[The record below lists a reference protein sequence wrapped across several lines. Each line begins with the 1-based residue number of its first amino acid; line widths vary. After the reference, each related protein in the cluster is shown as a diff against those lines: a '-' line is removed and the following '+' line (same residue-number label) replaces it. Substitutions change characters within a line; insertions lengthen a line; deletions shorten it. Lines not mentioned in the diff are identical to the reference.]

1 MMNEIIKY
9 LKLHGEKLDTEIAEA
24 VGISLAKARLQLT
37 ELSASGEVITCHT
50 TRFEKGKKIE
60 GISCRL
66 AGHIPKAAPGRKS
79 KVQLKLS

>member
-9 LKLHGEKLDTEIAEA
+9 LKLHGEKLDTEIAVA
-24 VGISLAKARLQLT
+24 VGIPLAKARLQLT
-37 ELSASGEVITCHT
+37 ALSASGEVITCHT

-66 AGHIPKAAPGRKS
+66 AGYIPKAAPGRKS